1 MTNKEIIKLVEENIV
16 DYLNENHLELFDV
29 EYVKE
34 GSNFYLRVYIDKEGS
49 VTINDCE
56 IVTRYLSKV
65 LDKLD
70 PISHQY
76 VLEVSSP
83 GLFRQLKKKEDYKK
97 SIDKNV
103 FIKLYKEYH
112 GKKEFTANIIA
123 LNDDILTI
131 QTDDAIHNFNLKDIA
146 LCKLTAEF

>member
-1 MTNKEIIKLVEENIV
+1 MTNKEIIKLVEKNIV

-56 IVTRYLSKV
+56 IVTKYLSKI

-83 GLFRQLKKKEDYKK
+83 GLFRQLKKKQDYEK
-97 SIDKNV
+97 SIGKDV
-103 FIKLYKEYH
+103 FIKLYKELD
-112 GKKEFTANIIA
+112 GQKEFTANIIA
-123 LNDDILTI
+123 INNDVLSV
-131 QTDDAIHNFNLKDIA
+131 QTNETIHNFNLKDIA